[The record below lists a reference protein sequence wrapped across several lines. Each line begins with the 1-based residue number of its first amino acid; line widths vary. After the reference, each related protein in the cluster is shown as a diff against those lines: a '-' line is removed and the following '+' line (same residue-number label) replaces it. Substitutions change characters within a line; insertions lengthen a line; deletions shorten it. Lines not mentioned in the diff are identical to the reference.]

1 MRGMKSLEYLSAS
14 PWAIRPEMM
23 EVGRSLLLGETTF
36 SPEMVKARE
45 GRPMDGTAGVT
56 VRNGVAVIDI
66 VGPIFRYADFFTAM
80 CGGATVESL
89 AQDLQSAL
97 ANSNVSAILL
107 HIDSPGGQAAGIGE
121 LAGMIREGT
130 TKKPIVAYVGSEG
143 ASAAYWLASAASEIV
158 AAPSALLGSIGVV
171 MAYPRKKDDPKSIE
185 FVSSQSP
192 MKRPDVSTP
201 DGREEIQGTV
211 DAMAKVFIDS
221 VAEYRATNP
230 EKVAADFGKGGI
242 KIGADAVAAGMA
254 DRLGTFEGVLAQL
267 SAGYSPATPT
277 KAPAHVPNPR
287 EGKPTPRP
295 ATASSAPSSLSKRG
309 AHMAKPNWLTK
320 FLGGGLSAA
329 AEAGEPIDFEAV
341 ARMQRAAVE
350 PAPEPTVTL
359 SGNTFEARTFDI
371 EADPKFKAMKAQL
384 EAATAAAK
392 ATAESE
398 AATFVTSLIKSD
410 RLLPAQEADAKS
422 LLAQLASDD
431 RANPVNGFS
440 RFAVGKRLLDGNAKH
455 GLTTDVVADENG
467 EPKLPA
473 GQRVLPQS
481 NAKDPSKP
489 YTAEELRKVMALTD
503 EGRAVA
509 ERLGK

>member
-1 MRGMKSLEYLSAS
+1 VDHFVAVQVTACAFLEAWGEDPSRWEAHLNALYAEHYLKLSTEF
-14 PWAIRPEMM
+14 RPEMM

-230 EKVAADFGKGGI
+230 EKVAAANARSAMRRRKTPLLDPIHAAMLGYVWHGNAWI
-242 KIGADAVAAGMA
+242 KKNEQKTYA
-254 DRLGTFEGVLAQL
+254 
-267 SAGYSPATPT
+267 
-277 KAPAHVPNPR
+277 N
-287 EGKPTPRP
+287 
-295 ATASSAPSSLSKRG
+295 
-309 AHMAKPNWLTK
+309 
-320 FLGGGLSAA
+320 
-329 AEAGEPIDFEAV
+329 
-341 ARMQRAAVE
+341 
-350 PAPEPTVTL
+350 
-359 SGNTFEARTFDI
+359 
-371 EADPKFKAMKAQL
+371 
-384 EAATAAAK
+384 EAA
-392 ATAESE
+392 
-398 AATFVTSLIKSD
+398 
-410 RLLPAQEADAKS
+410 Q
-422 LLAQLASDD
+422 
-431 RANPVNGFS
+431 
-440 RFAVGKRLLDGNAKH
+440 
-455 GLTTDVVADENG
+455 
-467 EPKLPA
+467 
-473 GQRVLPQS
+473 
-481 NAKDPSKP
+481 
-489 YTAEELRKVMALTD
+489 
-503 EGRAVA
+503 
-509 ERLGK
+509 